1 MSLMINGNSIAIN
14 LDRVSLDANI
24 GNTTHKTQDMENSDF
39 EKLLNKITGGEIAQE
54 IRDNYNVTLNV
65 GAIGNV
71 NDLLNT
77 YDFKC
82 KNYVGISQE
91 TLSKMEQDPALKKK
105 IMSAI
110 EEFCS
115 PEE

>member
-1 MSLMINGNSIAIN
+1 MWVMINGNSIAIN

-91 TLSKMEQDPALKKK
+91 IIIN
-105 IMSAI
+105 IMPMNQVIIITYNSY
-110 EEFCS
+110 FKNYFY
-115 PEE
+115 

>member
-1 MSLMINGNSIAIN
+1 MSVMINGNSIAIN

-77 YDFKC
+77 CLLY
-82 KNYVGISQE
+82 
-91 TLSKMEQDPALKKK
+91 T
-105 IMSAI
+105 
-110 EEFCS
+110 S
-115 PEE
+115 PSPRDRG